1 MPCITYYDDHP
12 REYFG
17 PPLASKDDEIE
28 KLKKKVAF
36 AESALCAALKVVEN
50 FADLDLDEAG
60 ITQNELRDW
69 WIVHQELDRLH
80 REEERQRKQHEQLKM
95 VNRIKQQEALTLLS
109 AEQQKLLGIDTKN
122 LDKWIE
128 P

>member
-1 MPCITYYDDHP
+1 MPCRDYYDDHP
-12 REYFG
+12 QAYYG
-17 PPLASKDDEIE
+17 PQLASKEAEIE
-28 KLKKKVAF
+28 KLKKQISF
-36 AESALCAALKVVEN
+36 AESALCATLKVVKN

-109 AEQQKLLGIDTKN
+109 TEQQKLLGIDTKN